1 MDYTNNSNKYLLWEL
16 LQDSGIFNNMQNNK
30 YNKIQEIFENTIN
43 NIDIQYSNLDLTEKN
58 KKTIEVLI
66 PIINNEKNASQ
77 EAPLTVVYKAD
88 DLRKERE
95 ETLNNK
101 MKEQQKMFDNTM
113 NPSRPSDINFSDNN
127 VDKPLGSEMDRMIAS
142 MMAEREQELEIP
154 EQNVSQ
160 AAKWINNDN
169 PDNVSIETRKDK
181 ANIVNNN
188 RDNTSKEKK
197 VSFKDTNNDT
207 NNNNTN
213 NDIVTNILD
222 KLKTKTNTQSTIEA
236 NTIDNAM
243 SQNIN
248 TSTSTSTSTSTN
260 TNTITIESRLDKLEN
275 MLYDFTNCQK
285 NIEKMCVKIL
295 ELHSTKNT

>member
-43 NIDIQYSNLDLTEKN
+43 NINIQYSNLDLTEKN

-188 RDNTSKEKK
+188 RDNTNKEKK
-197 VSFKDTNNDT
+197 VSFKD
-207 NNNNTN
+207 TN

-243 SQNIN
+243 SENIK
-248 TSTSTSTSTSTN
+248 TSTN
-260 TNTITIESRLDKLEN
+260 TKTLTIESRLDKLEN

>member
-1 MDYTNNSNKYLLWEL
+1 
-16 LQDSGIFNNMQNNK
+16 
-30 YNKIQEIFENTIN
+30 
-43 NIDIQYSNLDLTEKN
+43 
-58 KKTIEVLI
+58 
-66 PIINNEKNASQ
+66 
-77 EAPLTVVYKAD
+77 
-88 DLRKERE
+88 
-95 ETLNNK
+95 
-101 MKEQQKMFDNTM
+101 
-113 NPSRPSDINFSDNN
+113 
-127 VDKPLGSEMDRMIAS
+127 MIAS

-197 VSFKDTNNDT
+197 VSFKDTNND
-207 NNNNTN
+207 
-213 NDIVTNILD
+213 IVTNILD

-243 SQNIN
+243 SENIK
-248 TSTSTSTSTSTN
+248 TSTN
-260 TNTITIESRLDKLEN
+260 TKTLTIESRLDKLEN

>member
-188 RDNTSKEKK
+188 RDNTNKEKK
-197 VSFKDTNNDT
+197 VSFKD
-207 NNNNTN
+207 TN

-222 KLKTKTNTQSTIEA
+222 KLKTKTNTQSTIEE

-243 SQNIN
+243 SENIK
-248 TSTSTSTSTSTN
+248 TSTN
-260 TNTITIESRLDKLEN
+260 TKTLTIESRLDKLEN
-275 MLYDFTNCQK
+275 MLYDFTICQK

>member
-197 VSFKDTNNDT
+197 VSFKDTNND
-207 NNNNTN
+207 
-213 NDIVTNILD
+213 IVTNILD

-243 SQNIN
+243 SENIK
-248 TSTSTSTSTSTN
+248 TSTN
-260 TNTITIESRLDKLEN
+260 TKTLTIESRLDKLEN

>member
-43 NIDIQYSNLDLTEKN
+43 NINIQYSNLDLTEKN

-66 PIINNEKNASQ
+66 PIINNEKNAPQ
-77 EAPLTVVYKAD
+77 EAPLTVIYKAD

-188 RDNTSKEKK
+188 RDNTNKEKK
-197 VSFKDTNNDT
+197 VSFKDTNND
-207 NNNNTN
+207 TN

-222 KLKTKTNTQSTIEA
+222 KLKTKTNTQSTIEV

-243 SQNIN
+243 SENIK
-248 TSTSTSTSTSTN
+248 TSTSTN
-260 TNTITIESRLDKLEN
+260 TKTLTIESRLDKLEN

>member
-43 NIDIQYSNLDLTEKN
+43 NINIQYSNLDLTEKN

-66 PIINNEKNASQ
+66 PIINNEKNAPQ
-77 EAPLTVVYKAD
+77 EAPLTVIYKAD

-188 RDNTSKEKK
+188 RDNTNKEKK
-197 VSFKDTNNDT
+197 VSFKD
-207 NNNNTN
+207 TN

-222 KLKTKTNTQSTIEA
+222 KLKTKTNTQSTIEE

-243 SQNIN
+243 SENIK
-248 TSTSTSTSTSTN
+248 TSTN
-260 TNTITIESRLDKLEN
+260 TKTLTIESRLDKLEN

>member
-1 MDYTNNSNKYLLWEL
+1 
-16 LQDSGIFNNMQNNK
+16 MQNNK
-30 YNKIQEIFENTIN
+30 YNKIQEIFKNTIN

-197 VSFKDTNNDT
+197 VSFKDTNND
-207 NNNNTN
+207 
-213 NDIVTNILD
+213 IVTNILD

-243 SQNIN
+243 SENIK
-248 TSTSTSTSTSTN
+248 TSTN
-260 TNTITIESRLDKLEN
+260 TKTLTIESRLDKLEN

>member
-43 NIDIQYSNLDLTEKN
+43 NINIQYSNLDLTEKN

-66 PIINNEKNASQ
+66 PIINNEKNAPQ
-77 EAPLTVVYKAD
+77 EAPLTVIYKAD

-101 MKEQQKMFDNTM
+101 MKEQQKIFDNTM

-127 VDKPLGSEMDRMIAS
+127 VDKPLGSDMDIMIAN

-207 NNNNTN
+207 NN
-213 NDIVTNILD
+213 DIVTNILD
-222 KLKTKTNTQSTIEA
+222 KLKTKTNTQSTIEV

-243 SQNIN
+243 SENIK
-248 TSTSTSTSTSTN
+248 TSTSTN

>member
-43 NIDIQYSNLDLTEKN
+43 NINIQYSNLDLTEKN

-66 PIINNEKNASQ
+66 PIINNEKNAPQ

-169 PDNVSIETRKDK
+169 PDNISIETRKDK

-197 VSFKDTNNDT
+197 VSFKDTNND
-207 NNNNTN
+207 
-213 NDIVTNILD
+213 IVTNILD

-243 SQNIN
+243 SENIN
-248 TSTSTSTSTSTN
+248 TSTN
-260 TNTITIESRLDKLEN
+260 TKTLTIESRLDKLEN

>member
-30 YNKIQEIFENTIN
+30 YNKIQEIFKNTIN

-197 VSFKDTNNDT
+197 VSFKDTNND
-207 NNNNTN
+207 
-213 NDIVTNILD
+213 IVTNILD

-243 SQNIN
+243 SENIK
-248 TSTSTSTSTSTN
+248 TSTN
-260 TNTITIESRLDKLEN
+260 TKTLTIESRLDKLEN

>member
-1 MDYTNNSNKYLLWEL
+1 
-16 LQDSGIFNNMQNNK
+16 
-30 YNKIQEIFENTIN
+30 
-43 NIDIQYSNLDLTEKN
+43 
-58 KKTIEVLI
+58 
-66 PIINNEKNASQ
+66 
-77 EAPLTVVYKAD
+77 
-88 DLRKERE
+88 
-95 ETLNNK
+95 
-101 MKEQQKMFDNTM
+101 
-113 NPSRPSDINFSDNN
+113 
-127 VDKPLGSEMDRMIAS
+127 MIAS

-181 ANIVNNN
+181 VNIVNNN

-197 VSFKDTNNDT
+197 VSFKDTNND
-207 NNNNTN
+207 TN

-236 NTIDNAM
+236 NTIDSSGNYRNTQDYFSDFVNDKVKLSKGDKIKETSLYETFKGWYQLHHGKKIPKGRDLFDYMNKRFGKKVRGVWENVSIIYNDYEYNDYDPDLDNAM

-248 TSTSTSTSTSTN
+248 TSTSTN

>member
-43 NIDIQYSNLDLTEKN
+43 NINIQYSNLDLTEKN

-66 PIINNEKNASQ
+66 PIINNEKNAPQ
-77 EAPLTVVYKAD
+77 EAPLTVIYKAD

-188 RDNTSKEKK
+188 RDNTNKEKK
-197 VSFKDTNNDT
+197 VSFKD
-207 NNNNTN
+207 TN

-243 SQNIN
+243 SENIK
-248 TSTSTSTSTSTN
+248 TSTN
-260 TNTITIESRLDKLEN
+260 TKTLTIESRLDKLEN